1 MASVSAAAHHRHPD
15 PVIATLVLSAWEPE
29 LAPLRPL
36 VSRLGRGQLALAT
49 VGVGAVDAAIGASQA
64 IALARPKR
72 VVFVGTAGVYRRGH
86 ATPAVGSA
94 MIADRVY
101 LVSTAVVRRDGYL
114 PPPMVTETVTS
125 PVLAAALGA
134 ITPGP
139 VPTGTVA
146 CPLAIT
152 RTATLGRLIAQA
164 TGATLENLE
173 AFAVIRAATMAGI
186 EATAAVLGVANR
198 VGPRAHPEW
207 QANHLAASHAACK
220 IVWGMLAA
228 SRPPLR

>member
-1 MASVSAAAHHRHPD
+1 M
-15 PVIATLVLSAWEPE
+15 IATLVLSAWEPE
-29 LAPLRPL
+29 IAPLRAL
-36 VSRLGRGQLALAT
+36 ESRIGRGQLSLAA
-49 VGVGAVDAAIGASQA
+49 VGVGAVDAAVGAAQA

-72 VVFVGTAGVYRRGH
+72 VVFVGTAGVYWRGH
-86 ATPAVGSA
+86 ATPPVGSA
-94 MIADRVY
+94 VIADRVC
-101 LVSTAVVRRDGYL
+101 LVSTAVVRGDGYL
-114 PPPMVTETVTS
+114 PPPMVTEAVTS

-134 ITPGP
+134 TAPHS

-173 AFAVIRAATMAGI
+173 AFSVIRAANMAGI

-198 VGPRAHPEW
+198 VGPRAHREW
-207 QANHLAASHAACK
+207 KANHLAASRTACK

-228 SRPPLR
+228 SRPPTR

>member
-1 MASVSAAAHHRHPD
+1 M
-15 PVIATLVLSAWEPE
+15 IATLVLSAWEPE
-29 LAPLRPL
+29 IAPLRPL

-49 VGVGAVDAAIGASQA
+49 VGVGAVDAAVGAAQA

-72 VVFVGTAGVYRRGH
+72 VVFVGTAGVYWRGR
-86 ATPAVGSA
+86 ATPPIGSA
-94 MIADRVY
+94 VIADRVC

-114 PPPMVTETVTS
+114 PPPMVTEAATS
-125 PVLAAALGA
+125 PVLSAALGA
-134 ITPGP
+134 TTAQP
-139 VPTGTVA
+139 VPTGLVA

-173 AFAVIRAATMAGI
+173 AFAVIRAASKAGI

-198 VGPRAHPEW
+198 VGPRAHLEW
-207 QANHLAASHAACK
+207 KANHLAASRTACK

-228 SRPPLR
+228 SRLPVR

>member
-1 MASVSAAAHHRHPD
+1 
-15 PVIATLVLSAWEPE
+15 
-29 LAPLRPL
+29 
-36 VSRLGRGQLALAT
+36 VSRIGRGQLTLAT
-49 VGVGAVDAAIGASQA
+49 VGVGGVDAAIGAAQA

-72 VVFVGTAGVYRRGH
+72 VVFVGTAGAYRRGQ
-86 ATPAVGSA
+86 ATPPIGSA
-94 MIADRVY
+94 VIADRVC

-114 PPPMVTETVTS
+114 PAPMVTEAMTS
-125 PVLAAALGA
+125 PILAAALGA
-134 ITPGP
+134 VAPDL
-139 VPTGTVA
+139 VPSGTVA

-152 RTATLGRLIAQA
+152 RTAMLGRLIAQA

-207 QANHLAASHAACK
+207 QANHLAASRAACK

-228 SRPPLR
+228 SRPPSR

>member
-29 LAPLRPL
+29 IAPLRPL

-72 VVFVGTAGVYRRGH
+72 VVFVGTAGAYRRGH

>member
-1 MASVSAAAHHRHPD
+1 M
-15 PVIATLVLSAWEPE
+15 LSAWEPE
-29 LAPLRPL
+29 IAPLRPL

-49 VGVGAVDAAIGASQA
+49 VGVGAVDAAIGAAQA

-72 VVFVGTAGVYRRGH
+72 VVFVGTAGVYWRGTT
-86 ATPAVGSA
+86 TPPVGSA
-94 MIADRVY
+94 VIADRAY

-114 PPPMVTETVTS
+114 PPPMVTEAVTS

-134 ITPGP
+134 TTPQP

-146 CPLAIT
+146 CPVAIT
-152 RTATLGRLIAQA
+152 RT
-164 TGATLENLE
+164 ATLENLE

-198 VGPRAHPEW
+198 VGPRAYPEW
-207 QANHLAASHAACK
+207 KANHLAASRTACK

-228 SRPPLR
+228 SRLPHR

>member
-1 MASVSAAAHHRHPD
+1 M
-15 PVIATLVLSAWEPE
+15 IATLVLSAWEPE
-29 LAPLRPL
+29 IAPLRPL
-36 VSRLGRGQLALAT
+36 VSRLGRGQLTLAT
-49 VGVGAVDAAIGASQA
+49 VGVGAVDAAVGAAQA

-86 ATPAVGSA
+86 ATPPVGSA
-94 MIADRVY
+94 VIADRVC

-114 PPPMVTETVTS
+114 PQPMVTEAMTS
-125 PVLAAALGA
+125 PVLGAALGA
-134 ITPGP
+134 TAPHS

-146 CPLAIT
+146 CPVAIT

-173 AFAVIRAATMAGI
+173 AFAVIRAANRAGI

-207 QANHLAASHAACK
+207 KANHLAASRTACK

-228 SRPPLR
+228 SRLPSR